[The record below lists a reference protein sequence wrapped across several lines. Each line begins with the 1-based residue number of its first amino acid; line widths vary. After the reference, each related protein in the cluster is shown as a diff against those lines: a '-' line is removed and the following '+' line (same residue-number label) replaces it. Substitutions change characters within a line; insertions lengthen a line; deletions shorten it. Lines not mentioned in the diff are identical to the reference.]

1 MINKIFPKILIICI
15 LLAFFQKGWASV
27 SSPALDVVL
36 DNGLRLLVYED
47 RRSPTV
53 LQMTLVKAGS
63 IDEVDGASGVAHVLE
78 HMMFKRTENMNE
90 GEFSR
95 RINILGGR
103 ENAFTSKEF
112 TGYHQQVHKDSLEEI
127 IRLEADR
134 MQNLI
139 IDKTDFEKEIQVVLQ
154 ERLLRTDD
162 NPKSLAYE
170 TLFAQ
175 AFHSSSIRRPIIG
188 WRNDIVNL
196 TVEDAK
202 SWYETWYVPN
212 NLTVI
217 IAGDVDSVVVLDWVK
232 KYYGNAKRKALPFR
246 KPRVEPSQ
254 TGPRR
259 IVVKAPAENKFIL
272 KLWKAPVIS
281 SGSGPLSYSNQ
292 TARDVVAMGVLS
304 IILGNNDTGVLVKK
318 LIRENRK
325 ALSINVGSSWMSRGP
340 GYFAIDATPASG
352 VNLQELESEIFYEI
366 KQVLRSGYDSL
377 ALERVKRKARADEIY
392 MKDSLMSQVR
402 EAGTLINV
410 GRPLSDSEN
419 WLSILEKITFEDIAN
434 VGKKIFDENQV
445 TVIEFFPLPITYN

>member
-1 MINKIFPKILIICI
+1 MIIKFSSKILIIFI
-15 LLAFFQKGWASV
+15 LLTFFSKGWTSV
-27 SSPALDVVL
+27 STPSLDVVL
-36 DNGLRLLVYED
+36 DNGLRLVVYED
-47 RRSPTV
+47 RRAPTV

-63 IDEVDGASGVAHVLE
+63 IDEVDGLSGVAHVLE
-78 HMMFKRTENMNE
+78 HMMFKRTKNMSE

-112 TGYHQQVHKDSLEEI
+112 TGYHQQVHKNSLEEI
-127 IRLEADR
+127 IKLEADR

-139 IDKTDFEKEIQVVLQ
+139 IEKNDFEKEIQVVLQ

-175 AFHSSSIRRPIIG
+175 AFHSSPIRRPIIG
-188 WRNDIVNL
+188 WRDDIINL

-202 SWYETWYVPN
+202 LWYDTWYVPN

-217 IAGDVDSVVVLDWVK
+217 IAGDVDSVVVLEWVK
-232 KYYGNAKRKALPFR
+232 KYYGNAQRKALPLR
-246 KPRVEPSQ
+246 KPRLEPSQ
-254 TGPRR
+254 TGQRR
-259 IVVKAPAENKFIL
+259 IEVKAPAENKFIL

-281 SGSGPLSYSNQ
+281 SDSGPLEYSNQ
-292 TARDVVAMGVLS
+292 IAKDVVAMGVLS
-304 IILGNNDTGVLVKK
+304 IILGNTDTGVLIKK
-318 LIRENRK
+318 LVRDSQK

-352 VNLQELESEIFYEI
+352 VNLQELESEIVYEI
-366 KQVLRSGYDSL
+366 KQVLRSGFEST
-377 ALERVKRKARADEIY
+377 ALERIKIKARADEIY

-410 GRPLSDSEN
+410 GRPLSDSDS
-419 WLSILEKITFEDIAN
+419 WLSILEEITFEDIAK
-434 VGKKIFDENQV
+434 VGSKIFNENQE
-445 TVIEFFPLPITYN
+445 TVIEFTPLSTTYN